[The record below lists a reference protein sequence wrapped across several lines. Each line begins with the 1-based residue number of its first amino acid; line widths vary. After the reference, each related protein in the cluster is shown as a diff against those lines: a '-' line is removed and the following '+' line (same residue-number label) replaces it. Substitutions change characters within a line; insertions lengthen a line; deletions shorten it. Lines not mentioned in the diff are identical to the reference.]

1 MSQPYLGQIEAFP
14 YGFIPKNWQPCQGQL
29 LPINQN
35 QALFSLL
42 GTTFGGNGTS
52 TFALP
57 DLRGRV
63 AMGQGNG
70 GGLTPRVMGKTLGEE
85 NHTILVTEI
94 PLHTHAVNTAANSNT
109 GNNTDAPSNT
119 VVLGS
124 ATGVQGPNPITISPY
139 AVTPPAPSVT
149 MAATAIGQNNGG
161 QPHANMMPY
170 LCLQFC
176 IAMSGLFPSRN

>member
-14 YGFIPKNWQPCQGQL
+14 FGFAPRGWQACSGQL

-35 QALFSLL
+35 TALFSLL
-42 GTTFGGNGTS
+42 GTTYGGNGTQ

-70 GGLTPRVMGKTLGEE
+70 GGLTQRVIGETLGEE
-85 NHTILVTEI
+85 NHTILVPEM
-94 PLHTHAVNTAANSNT
+94 PAHTHLLMTTANANTT
-109 GNNTDAPSNT
+109 NNTNIPSSS

-124 ATGVQGPNPITISPY
+124 ATGMAGTTPITISPY
-139 AVTPPAPSVT
+139 AATPPNPSVPLNP
-149 MAATAIGQNNGG
+149 AAVGLNNGG
-161 QPHANMMPY
+161 LPHNNMMPY
-170 LCLQFC
+170 TCLQFC
-176 IAMSGLFPSRN
+176 IAMQGIFPQRS